1 LQNNGWTALAA
12 EVSKLQHLMQA
23 ALLQAQKNGTA
34 LKAVNAKVVRIRS
47 VPTTHTF
54 IDARSCD

>member
-1 LQNNGWTALAA
+1 MLQNNGWTALAA

-34 LKAVNAKVVRIRS
+34 LKAVNAKKVIAWQQTLSRRS
-47 VPTTHTF
+47 RF
-54 IDARSCD
+54 AR